1 MNLLPPS
8 TVKLIAS
15 SQVITSVSSVA
26 KELIENSLDAGASS
40 IEVKLD
46 GWGLERIEVRDN
58 GCGIKLEDAPFIAQP
73 HYTSK
78 ISSDTDLKVLHTYG
92 FRGEALGSLS
102 SLSNLCVL
110 TKTESEQ
117 VGMLYT
123 IGHHGHLE
131 ASQPKP
137 ATTGTTVIAT
147 NLFKNLPVRKQFS
160 SNNKKCKD
168 ELKKVED
175 LVMAYSLIH
184 PALRISLRH
193 NKVVVWQKNKVS
205 NHRTALLSVF
215 GTALLAQMGA
225 IESRDEDNSGIDVVG
240 YLPRPGSDFEI
251 TGRAVNDRCFVFVNR
266 RPVDL
271 KFIYQLIRQYYTLY
285 SSRTPGGSNR
295 YPIAFLSIVLPPDS
309 LDVNVEPNKTSVM
322 LTNKDELFTLLTKL
336 LDAFYSDERNRI
348 SENKTTSPC
357 NFTVNGTETSGSHL
371 HLTREAFDG
380 GIAKCQSSKNGR
392 FSDKKDTFH
401 SSNDDPTFIPSNC
414 SKTKDKGQEKSHF
427 MDQNRS
433 FDQAHKEKQFQLTQ
447 SDAQCCLNDNLL
459 NFSNCNGDDLL
470 REGTS
475 HQKQSKGGQ
484 VENSSSCDCSPCSD
498 AVISITSVN
507 RHKERDFPLSSLH
520 HDEISVLPK
529 AVSIDCAAEE
539 TVTSVNKNIGGA
551 SSSSSAQ
558 QEGTNTSGKVDM
570 PLVPSFSNP
579 TEVCEMLC
587 DKTVCEGNDAVVSN
601 KASSNCVR
609 GNKHVLDE
617 RSNVLPFK
625 NGGEETNGNVH
636 VSECS
641 AKGSCR
647 PIIIQTSESQ
657 SLKTLFSLDLDD
669 LFDDS
674 DCEISFPS
682 KPDGGHSKSMNDTK
696 YSAPNGSSVTEEKSV
711 ASVPPNADEKECSD
725 KDWSMG
731 HGIVDKQG
739 NEVEPVTLLV
749 PVPSCNKTPV
759 TPFQRKRKHSSD
771 QQSRLSLS
779 SKKVKKIPEITNQPL
794 ITKIMSPNPLQRK
807 LLYKKTEIPFC
818 LNSLKDLAKKRR
830 IEKRSVEQNSG
841 SLDCLIGRL
850 DPWGVWLLLRKGSDI
865 VCVNQYRIQEQLL
878 FHRLMECHSLPKERT
893 ARPITLNERIV
904 GGPGC
909 WQILCSMSSKC
920 EAPDPT
926 RFIDDER
933 LTSNG
938 FDVCLK
944 TDSESGETKY
954 EVFEMSTCIPFYGVP
969 DLAELLELIHEKRNT
984 ECNVLSSYRPFKVVH
999 YLQGEAVRMAR
1010 SMSSRM
1016 NRSEVNDLIFRMDKQ
1031 LDHVTRACVHGQ
1043 PFFQTIAKISSK

>member
-1 MNLLPPS
+1 M
-8 TVKLIAS
+8 
-15 SQVITSVSSVA
+15 
-26 KELIENSLDAGASS
+26 
-40 IEVKLD
+40 
-46 GWGLERIEVRDN
+46 
-58 GCGIKLEDAPFIAQP
+58 
-73 HYTSK
+73 
-78 ISSDTDLKVLHTYG
+78 
-92 FRGEALGSLS
+92 
-102 SLSNLCVL
+102 
-110 TKTESEQ
+110 
-117 VGMLYT
+117 
-123 IGHHGHLE
+123 
-131 ASQPKP
+131 
-137 ATTGTTVIAT
+137 
-147 NLFKNLPVRKQFS
+147 
-160 SNNKKCKD
+160 
-168 ELKKVED
+168 
-175 LVMAYSLIH
+175 
-184 PALRISLRH
+184 
-193 NKVVVWQKNKVS
+193 
-205 NHRTALLSVF
+205 
-215 GTALLAQMGA
+215 
-225 IESRDEDNSGIDVVG
+225 
-240 YLPRPGSDFEI
+240 
-251 TGRAVNDRCFVFVNR
+251 
-266 RPVDL
+266 
-271 KFIYQLIRQYYTLY
+271 
-285 SSRTPGGSNR
+285 
-295 YPIAFLSIVLPPDS
+295 LPPDS

-529 AVSIDCAAEE
+529 AGSIDCAAEE

-739 NEVEPVTLLV
+739 NEVE
-749 PVPSCNKTPV
+749 
-759 TPFQRKRKHSSD
+759 
-771 QQSRLSLS
+771 
-779 SKKVKKIPEITNQPL
+779 
-794 ITKIMSPNPLQRK
+794 
-807 LLYKKTEIPFC
+807 
-818 LNSLKDLAKKRR
+818 
-830 IEKRSVEQNSG
+830 
-841 SLDCLIGRL
+841 
-850 DPWGVWLLLRKGSDI
+850 VWLLSQNVPFSDRSK
-865 VCVNQYRIQEQLL
+865 VQVEL
-878 FHRLMECHSLPKERT
+878 FT
-893 ARPITLNERIV
+893 PIEN
-904 GGPGC
+904 GC
-909 WQILCSMSSKC
+909 NSS
-920 EAPDPT
+920 
-926 RFIDDER
+926 
-933 LTSNG
+933 
-938 FDVCLK
+938 
-944 TDSESGETKY
+944 
-954 EVFEMSTCIPFYGVP
+954 GVH
-969 DLAELLELIHEKRNT
+969 A
-984 ECNVLSSYRPFKVVH
+984 S
-999 YLQGEAVRMAR
+999 
-1010 SMSSRM
+1010 
-1016 NRSEVNDLIFRMDKQ
+1016 
-1031 LDHVTRACVHGQ
+1031 
-1043 PFFQTIAKISSK
+1043 